1 MDRFPIDEASWM
13 SLLDMPH
20 EYPDG
25 VVQAKF
31 SQILTKLKVDDPD
44 LKAVDF
50 ARDYQLVRNEYFRLK
65 AAGAVIPDIH
75 NIKPAGL
82 SASWAF
88 YDNSEFLVPFLGI
101 DLAFGADFISIYQH

>member
-1 MDRFPIDEASWM
+1 M
-13 SLLDMPH
+13 SH

-88 YDNSEFLVPFLGI
+88 YDNVLPFLGI